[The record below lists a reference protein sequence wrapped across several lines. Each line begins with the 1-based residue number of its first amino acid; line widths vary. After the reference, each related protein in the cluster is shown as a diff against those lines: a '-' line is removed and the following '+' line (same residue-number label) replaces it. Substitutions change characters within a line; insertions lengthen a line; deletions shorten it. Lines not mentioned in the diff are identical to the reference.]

1 MTATSTPEIK
11 ATEIQPPP
19 KNPHNIEAT
28 KYYVFNQTGNI
39 MMSSTIDSNTPI
51 SEEVQKIFAEVS
63 VFFAG
68 MSRAM
73 STTLNPI
80 TGKPYSL
87 YNYAA
92 LKSVI
97 KGSGLFVHVT
107 EEDVTHTS
115 KSGGATFSKELI
127 ESLLGLATGTGA
139 LGFATS
145 MIHSIGKE
153 GLTISASNDHTDN
166 KVCNIVFVC
175 EYLLGMPSVSAIV
188 VYADMT
194 KNETS
199 FQVGPCIK
207 GHSESIKLELH
218 KDTYMFVTPTFIH
231 EYAGDL
237 DSINSDAKYL
247 QMISWLEGLLLRTPT
262 IFNLADKGNS
272 YATIESGQEL
282 TPSHPYVLQGQFL
295 PIAVASTGAGQEEIT
310 VELKWADPNAKATF
324 TAPDFTEDQIIF
336 TVAGGPQ
343 EAESAILVVVKK
355 GTGEPKT
362 VAVSSGAYKVGAS

>member
-1 MTATSTPEIK
+1 MADPKIK
-11 ATEIQPPP
+11 STEIQPPP
-19 KNPHNIEAT
+19 ESPHNIEAT

-51 SEEVQKIFAEVS
+51 AEDVQKIFAEVS

-73 STTLNPI
+73 ATTMNPA

-107 EEDVTHTS
+107 EEDVTHKS
-115 KSGGATFSKELI
+115 KSGGATFSKDLI

-139 LGFATS
+139 LTFAS
-145 MIHSIGKE
+145 AMISSIGKE
-153 GLTISASNDHTDN
+153 GLTIAGSHDETNS
-166 KVCNIVFVC
+166 KVCNIIFVC
-175 EYLLGMPSVSAIV
+175 EYLLGMPSISAIV

-194 KNETS
+194 KNETA

-207 GHSESIKLELH
+207 GHSESITLDLH

-237 DSINSDAKYL
+237 DSINSDPKYL
-247 QMISWLEGLLLRTPT
+247 EMISWLGGLLLRTPE
-262 IFNLADKGNS
+262 IFNLADKGND
-272 YATIESGQEL
+272 YATIESGQ
-282 TPSHPYVLQGQFL
+282 SIKANHPYVLQGQFL
-295 PIAVASTGAGQEEIT
+295 PIPSGTGAGAIT
-310 VELKWADPNAKATF
+310 VALKWADPAATVVF
-324 TAPDFTEDQIIF
+324 ASPDFTDDQITF
-336 TVAGGPQ
+336 TVTGGPQ
-343 EAESAILVVVKK
+343 EAESAIIVTVTK
-355 GTGEPKT
+355 GGVTKT
-362 VAVSSGAYKVGAS
+362 VATSSGSYTVNAS

>member
-1 MTATSTPEIK
+1 MSDNDEATTPEKIK
-11 ATEIQPPP
+11 ATEVQPPP

-39 MMSSTIDSNTPI
+39 MMSSTVDSNTPI
-51 SEEVQKIFAEVS
+51 AEEVQKIFAEVS

-73 STTLNPI
+73 STTMNPA

-92 LKSVI
+92 LESVI

-115 KSGGATFSKELI
+115 KSGGATFSKDLI

-139 LGFATS
+139 LAFASS
-145 MIHSIGKE
+145 MISSIGKE
-153 GLTISASNDHTDN
+153 GLTISARHDHTDS

-175 EYLLGMPSVSAIV
+175 EYLLGMPSISAIV

-194 KNETS
+194 KNETA

-207 GHSESIKLELH
+207 GHSESITLDMH

-237 DSINSDAKYL
+237 DSINSDPKYL
-247 QMISWLEGLLLRTPT
+247 EMISWLSGLLLRTPE
-262 IFNLADKGNS
+262 IFNVADKGDG
-272 YATIESGQEL
+272 YKTVESGQSL
-282 TPSHPYVLQGQFL
+282 KTNHPYVLQGQFL
-295 PIAVASTGAGQEEIT
+295 PVPVDGSLEVKLE
-310 VELKWADPNAKATF
+310 WANTDATATF
-324 TAPDFTEDQIIF
+324 GADPDFTNDQITF
-336 TVAGGPQ
+336 TVSSAMDT
-343 EAESAILVVVKK
+343 ESAIKVVVTKD
-355 GTGEPKT
+355 TVTKT
-362 VAVSSGAYKVGAS
+362 VAISNGSYKVVAAT